1 MNAGRQRGAALLLV
15 LWLLVLMTALIGS
28 FALSARVESMQGR
41 GLARSVVA
49 AEAARAGLE
58 IAVSRLQ
65 DPDPAQRWVADG
77 RTYSWTFG
85 AAEVTIRIV
94 DEAGKFDLN
103 ATDVAL
109 LAALIRQTGASAAA
123 ADALAAAIA
132 DWRDADELVRPQ
144 GAEHT
149 HYRAA
154 GLAYGPRNAPFES
167 VAEVQGVLGMDAELY
182 ARLRP
187 QLTLYSGRVLPDPR
201 FAPPPV
207 LAALGMDVST
217 ALSLRERD
225 NEIGM
230 PASGSGVVAIAATAH
245 LADGRESRV
254 YAVVRAGAAGPG
266 GKAYRVL
273 EWHEG
278 DGWQ

>member
-1 MNAGRQRGAALLLV
+1 ML
-15 LWLLVLMTALIGS
+15 
-28 FALSARVESMQGR
+28 GR
-41 GLARSVVA
+41 GLARSVA
-49 AEAARAGLE
+49 ASEAARAGVEFALWQLWH
-58 IAVSRLQ
+58 A
-65 DPDPAQRWVADG
+65 DPARRWRADG
-77 RTYSWTFG
+77 RVYQWRFADVQISLRLVD
-85 AAEVTIRIV
+85 AAGQV
-94 DEAGKFDLN
+94 DLN
-103 ATDVAL
+103 ASDTPL
-109 LAALIRQTGASAAA
+109 LAALIRDAGVSAPR

-132 DWRDADELVRPQ
+132 DWRDADELARPQ

-182 ARLRP
+182 ARLWP

-207 LAALGMDVST
+207 LAALGMEVSA
-217 ALSLRERD
+217 ALSLRERGD
-225 NEIGM
+225 EIGGA
-230 PASGSGVVAIAATAH
+230 ASGSGVVAIAATAH

-266 GKAYRVL
+266 GRAYRVL